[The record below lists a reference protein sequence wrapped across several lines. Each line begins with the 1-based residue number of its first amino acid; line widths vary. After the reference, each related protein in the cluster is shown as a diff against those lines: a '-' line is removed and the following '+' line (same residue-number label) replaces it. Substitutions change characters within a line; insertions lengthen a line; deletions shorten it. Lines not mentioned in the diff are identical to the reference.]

1 MHDVVAHSLSVMVSQ
16 AEGGRLMAQR
26 DPSVT
31 VPVLETVA
39 RVGQEAMRDM
49 RSLLQALH
57 EDEPPGIKTP
67 QPGLG
72 ELPHLLDRVR
82 GAGLSVTYAETGDR
96 LGLGGAGE
104 LAAYRVTQEALTNVL
119 KHAGGDGSAQ
129 VRLDWQPGRLCLTI
143 RNDPGRET
151 PRPVSGGRGVSGMT
165 ERVAVLG
172 GRLTAGPGRGRSV
185 HGQCR
190 DTHARVRRG
199 VVAVTIRVV
208 LADDQD
214 LVRAG
219 LAMIVESQDDLT
231 VVGQAADGAAAIEA
245 VMKTSPDV
253 VLMDVRMPGM
263 DGIQATAEILRYPDA
278 PRVLMLTTLDIDEHS
293 FAALRA
299 GASGFLLK
307 SAQAED
313 VVAAIRTV
321 HRGDAV
327 IAPTTTRRL
336 LDQVAPTLP
345 GPVRVPPEVARLTDR
360 EREIMLEVAS
370 GSSNAEIAARLFLSE
385 ATVKTHVG
393 RLLSKLGLRDRVQ
406 VVVLAYESGLVRP
419 ER

>member
-1 MHDVVAHSLSVMVSQ
+1 
-16 AEGGRLMAQR
+16 
-26 DPSVT
+26 
-31 VPVLETVA
+31 
-39 RVGQEAMRDM
+39 
-49 RSLLQALH
+49 
-57 EDEPPGIKTP
+57 
-67 QPGLG
+67 
-72 ELPHLLDRVR
+72 
-82 GAGLSVTYAETGDR
+82 
-96 LGLGGAGE
+96 
-104 LAAYRVTQEALTNVL
+104 
-119 KHAGGDGSAQ
+119 
-129 VRLDWQPGRLCLTI
+129 
-143 RNDPGRET
+143 
-151 PRPVSGGRGVSGMT
+151 
-165 ERVAVLG
+165 
-172 GRLTAGPGRGRSV
+172 
-185 HGQCR
+185 
-190 DTHARVRRG
+190 
-199 VVAVTIRVV
+199 
-208 LADDQD
+208 
-214 LVRAG
+214 
-219 LAMIVESQDDLT
+219 
-231 VVGQAADGAAAIEA
+231 
-245 VMKTSPDV
+245 
-253 VLMDVRMPGM
+253 MPGM
-263 DGIQATAEILRYPDA
+263 DGIQATVEILRYPDA

-313 VVAAIRTV
+313 VVEAIRTV

-419 ER
+419 DRSGP